1 MLITMNRPLPFT
13 LSKLMTFSTR
23 FSMGRK
29 TRESPALLYSRL
41 AIQILNILSLITVQI
56 SRASVGALPI
66 LYSANF
72 LSLKPW
78 YMFDMNIADNK
89 PWHSSSLLLLFFLFN
104 IKMQTQIVESFIL
117 VFIPRSLFILL
128 FFLAIFI
135 FLAMQGI
142 QVVCFYFALFC
153 SSVVSGSYFLCTC
166 FSTLKLVSGGI
177 YLS

>member
-1 MLITMNRPLPFT
+1 
-13 LSKLMTFSTR
+13 MTFSTR

-29 TRESPALLYSRL
+29 TWESPALLYSRP

-56 SRASVGALPI
+56 SPASVGALPF
-66 LYSANF
+66 LYSANEQSTSALFTHF
-72 LSLKPW
+72 LSLKPR

-153 SSVVSGSYFLCTC
+153 SSVVSGIYFLCTC